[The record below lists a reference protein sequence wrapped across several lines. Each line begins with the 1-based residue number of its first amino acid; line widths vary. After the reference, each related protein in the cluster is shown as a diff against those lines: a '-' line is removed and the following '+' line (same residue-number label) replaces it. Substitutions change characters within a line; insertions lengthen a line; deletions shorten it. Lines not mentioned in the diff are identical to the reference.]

1 TGGYRA
7 RQVDRGNPMPR
18 VVVVGGG
25 LVGLAAAM
33 IPAAPPAAPPGQDDG
48 GLPGLAEMQVAML
61 YDPDVF
67 RAFLEIIS
75 LRALPEDIM
84 VRPGFS
90 EYVAKAAADRE
101 AVAMPGPSRG
111 DLLRSL
117 A

>member
-1 TGGYRA
+1 
-7 RQVDRGNPMPR
+7 MPR

-90 EYVAKAAADRE
+90 EYVAKAADRE

>member
-1 TGGYRA
+1 
-7 RQVDRGNPMPR
+7 MPR

-67 RAFLEIIS
+67 RAS
-75 LRALPEDIM
+75 WRSSRCALPEDIM

-90 EYVAKAAADRE
+90 EHVAKAAADRE